1 MSALMNFL
9 NTQITLI
16 KSVDLLTVKI
26 LLLLHWGNPFRIIK
40 YLETIFHFSGK
51 IVSLIGIKREKVGF
65 GIKF

>member
-26 LLLLHWGNPFRIIK
+26 LLLLHWGNPFRMIK
-40 YLETIFHFSGK
+40 YLEILSVFHFSGK
-51 IVSLIGIKREKVGF
+51 VGSLIGI
-65 GIKF
+65 